1 MHRFILAVTVVTAV
15 TTLSLTGCATTQ
27 HAGST
32 VFPQAATPGYDD
44 GFDATTL
51 TIHKG
56 DLSGTATFQEMIDDL
71 ADADVILVGEM
82 HGHTKGLDFIAT
94 TFEALIERN
103 ESLVLSM
110 EFYERDQQIALDDY
124 LADVTDYAK
133 FVKAANRNKGNN
145 AIGHLRMVQLCKE
158 NGRAVIAAN
167 SPRRYTTMAR
177 KEGFE
182 ALSNLGY
189 RQQQLF
195 EIPRQLPEGYYADT
209 FRGFMSGMAG
219 HDDSEAI
226 IDGFLRSQSV
236 WDQTMAASVAG
247 PVLTYNASVFH
258 VAGHFHVDNNMRK
271 GGSPMTDAIR
281 DRLGD
286 NIKIRSVV
294 VHGSDA
300 KSVLSDDAQND
311 EKSSA
316 ANYIIY
322 LPH

>member
-1 MHRFILAVTVVTAV
+1 MHKVIITALTLAVFT
-15 TTLSLTGCATTQ
+15 LTGCETTQ
-27 HAGST
+27 TTGSS
-32 VFPQAATPGYDD
+32 VFPEAATPGFDD
-44 GFDATTL
+44 GFDATTV

-56 DLSGTATFQEMIDDL
+56 DVSGTATFEEMINDL

-94 TFEALIERN
+94 TFEALVERN
-103 ESLVLSM
+103 ENLILSM
-110 EFYERDQQIALDDY
+110 EFYERDQQNALNDY
-124 LADVTDYAK
+124 LTDVTDYAK

-158 NGRAVIAAN
+158 NDRAVIAAN

-177 KEGFE
+177 KQGFE
-182 ALSNLGY
+182 ALANLTQE
-189 RQQQLF
+189 QQRHF
-195 EIPRQLPEGYYADT
+195 EIPRQLPVGYYADT

-219 HDDSEAI
+219 HNDSEAI

-236 WDQTMAASVAG
+236 WDQTMAASVAK
-247 PVLTYNASVFH
+247 PVLQYNADVFH
-258 VAGHFHVDNNMRK
+258 VVGHFHVDNNMRK

-286 NIKIRSVV
+286 GVKIRSFV

-300 KSVLSDDAQND
+300 TSVLSDDAQNA
-311 EKSSA
+311 EKSAA